1 MIAYVAREL
10 RTGRT
15 LGAHED
21 VQLPSYSTIKV
32 LLAAAFW
39 RMVAAGELDEAQP
52 YCFEP
57 GSCVG
62 GSGVLRGLRHA
73 AELSLAD
80 LMHLSLVVSDN
91 DATNII
97 ASSVG
102 LDRVNELA
110 GELGLKQ
117 TRMQRLMMDQEA
129 VAAGREN
136 YTSAGDLALLLEALA
151 TGEGLEPLV
160 GERVLA
166 SLELQE
172 HLEGIAR
179 YLPPEACYA
188 GKCGDDS
195 PVGRYAHDCAL
206 VRTGE
211 RRAVLAVMTR
221 DSGGFE
227 TVSRTGAALYAAL
240 GEAAAPR
247 PRGRFA

>member
-10 RTGRT
+10 DTGRT
-15 LGAHED
+15 LSAHDD
-21 VQLPSYSTIKV
+21 VQLPAYSTIKV

-39 RMVAAGELDEAQP
+39 RMVEHGELDEAQP
-52 YCFEP
+52 YRFEP

-62 GSGVLRGLRHA
+62 GSGLLRGLRHA

-80 LMHLSLVVSDN
+80 LMHLALVVSDN

-97 ASSVG
+97 AEVVG
-102 LDRVNELA
+102 LERTGELA
-110 GELGLKQ
+110 AGLGLTQ
-117 TRMQRLMMDQEA
+117 TRMQRLMMDQDA

-136 YTSAGDLALLLEALA
+136 LTSAGDLAHLLEELA
-151 TGEGLEPLV
+151 AGETLGPLV

-166 SLELQE
+166 SLHMQE
-172 HLEGIAR
+172 HLDGIAR

-195 PVGRYAHDCAL
+195 PVGRFAHDCAL
-206 VRTGE
+206 ITTHD
-211 RRAVLAVMTR
+211 RRVVLVVMTC

-227 TVSRTGAALYAAL
+227 TVARTGAALYAAL
-240 GEAAAPR
+240 GQSPQAHQG
-247 PRGRFA
+247 GRYA